1 MEEHRYYV
9 VSPGG
14 EGAFGY
20 DSAEAARAVACDY
33 GPGAHI
39 VDTGAMPYY
48 PMVHRVDEVGEPV
61 YLEYGAWD
69 TRVGV
74 DRNLIE
80 AVKKGYP
87 PIVQAFLA
95 KGANVNAAD
104 GDGGTPLIWA
114 VARGQPETVRL
125 LLESG
130 ADANAADAEGMT
142 ALALARRRNA
152 PELAE
157 ILLAAG
163 AED

>member
-1 MEEHRYYV
+1 MAKHRYYV
-9 VSPGG
+9 IPPGG

-20 DSAEAARAVACDY
+20 DSAEAAQAVARDY
-33 GPGAHI
+33 GPGAHV

-48 PMVHRVDEVGEPV
+48 PMVHRVDESGEPV

-69 TRVGV
+69 TRVGL

-95 KGANVNAAD
+95 KGANVNTTD
-104 GDGGTPLIWA
+104 DDGGTPLIWA

-125 LLESG
+125 LLKSG
-130 ADANAADAEGMT
+130 ADVNARDGDGMT
-142 ALALARRRNA
+142 ALVLARRKTA
-152 PELAE
+152 QEITE
-157 ILLAAG
+157 ILLAAD
-163 AED
+163 AEE